1 MILVLL
7 FLAQMFV
14 SSFQSKMNYF
24 KIPDL
29 VIEKQNEFVQSFI
42 TKKTLSIMKYDQ
54 NYLHQRVSEDIEKV
68 LQFVYIS
75 LPQFIC
81 GLAYLLITLIIISRI
96 SLYFLLIFVGL
107 LFLYLAIYYKL
118 QPKLNETLYNVMDQG
133 NRLYALRNQF
143 FQRILEIKSKG
154 SQQLEFVRL
163 YRQRQSLSNTML
175 KHY

>member
-1 MILVLL
+1 MIINQFIHKEASLLIRSIVILALL

-14 SSFQSKMNYF
+14 SSYQSKMNYF

-81 GLAYLLITLIIISRI
+81 GLAYLAITLILISRI
-96 SLYFLLIFVGL
+96 SLYFLAIFVGL
-107 LFLYLAIYYKL
+107 LILY
-118 QPKLNETLYNVMDQG
+118 
-133 NRLYALRNQF
+133 
-143 FQRILEIKSKG
+143 
-154 SQQLEFVRL
+154 
-163 YRQRQSLSNTML
+163 
-175 KHY
+175 